1 MNRSNSFCKNR
12 NTNARIEDTV
22 IDMDKTVML
31 DKLNIYNNL
40 YNKNVQDLKNIK
52 NTKTNQEIE
61 EDKDNV
67 YNLIFNIKKYKRL
80 REEMLEKIKDSK

>member
-40 YNKNVQDLKNIK
+40 YNKNVQDLKDIK
-52 NTKTNQEIE
+52 NTKNNQEIE

-67 YNLIFNIKKYKRL
+67 YNLIYNIKKYKRL
-80 REEMLEKIKDSK
+80 REEMLKKIKDSK

>member
-1 MNRSNSFCKNR
+1 MNRSNSFSKNR

-22 IDMDKTVML
+22 IDMDRTVML

-40 YNKNVQDLKNIK
+40 YNKNVETLKDIK
-52 NTKTNQEIE
+52 NTKSNQEIE

-67 YNLIFNIKKYKRL
+67 YNLIYNIKKYKRL
-80 REEMLEKIKDSK
+80 REEMLKKIKDSK

>member
-12 NTNARIEDTV
+12 NTNGRIEDTV

-40 YNKNVQDLKNIK
+40 YNKNVEDLKNIK

-67 YNLIFNIKKYKRL
+67 YNLISNIKKYKRL